1 MRVLLLCALAG
12 ALFLNSCLKKDSGCS
27 YGPSSTVAP
36 ASEQQQLKTWLD
48 SAGISATKDSRGFYY
63 DIIKPGADKAPE
75 PCSQITV
82 SYKGQLTNDSVFD
95 QKSKYVF
102 SSLGSL
108 IDGWRQG
115 LPLIKKGGEIK
126 LYIPPSLG
134 YGSSSNSSIPAN
146 SILIFD
152 ITLIDVQ

>member
-1 MRVLLLCALAG
+1 MRVVLLCVLAG
-12 ALFLNSCLKKDSGCS
+12 VLIFNSCLKKDSGCN
-27 YGPSSTVAP
+27 YGPSSTIAP
-36 ASEQQQLKTWLD
+36 VSEQQTLKTWLD
-48 SAGISATKDSRGFYY
+48 TMGISAVKDSAGFYY
-63 DIIKPGADKAPE
+63 QIIKAGADKAPQ

-82 SYKGQLTNDSVFD
+82 AYQGQLTDGTVFD
-95 QKSKYVF
+95 QQSNYVF

-108 IDGWRQG
+108 IDGWREG

-126 LYIPPSLG
+126 LFIPPSLG
-134 YGSSSNSSIPAN
+134 YGSHSNPSIPAN